1 MTHVQTPRLDATK
14 VRCATG
20 ALPTRVWAAFLLAFR
35 WMVTTDRFLFTI
47 ATLIVGGSFA
57 LSYTMDDW
65 HWFQRSGAMLASI
78 GAILSTRPVLRTT
91 IDTMLGR
98 LRVNRARA
106 QDGELASADLAACF
120 VGFWVVGTGTLI
132 WAYGDLLGCLLGS
145 NCL

>member
-1 MTHVQTPRLDATK
+1 MTHVQTSRLDATK
-14 VRCATG
+14 AGCATG
-20 ALPTRVWAAFLLAFR
+20 ALPTRVWAALLLAFR

-91 IDTMLGR
+91 IDTMLAR

-132 WAYGDLLGCLLGS
+132 WAYGDLLACLLGS

>member
-1 MTHVQTPRLDATK
+1 MTQVQTPRLDATK

-20 ALPTRVWAAFLLAFR
+20 ALPTRAWAAFLLVFR
-35 WMVTTDRFLFTI
+35 WMVTTDRFLFAI

-57 LSYTMDDW
+57 LSYTLDDW

-98 LRVNRARA
+98 LRVNRARHE
-106 QDGELASADLAACF
+106 DGELASADLAACF